1 MNKRRHLA
9 SWVLGLCLAAVLAVP
24 ALAAEPWSAAG
35 RQEDLDFLYEK
46 VLTES
51 HPDAFAN
58 TPETEFLALKAE
70 IEGRLDTVSNTEF
83 LQIGRAHV

>member
-9 SWVLGLCLAAVLAVP
+9 GWVLGLCLAAVLAVP
-24 ALAAEPWSAAG
+24 ALAAEPWSAAE

-58 TPETEFLALKAE
+58 TPETEFLAKAS
-70 IEGRLDTVSNTEF
+70 GWLSVRTFS
-83 LQIGRAHV
+83 